1 MRGFIIGV
9 IVCLLGGGAA
19 THAGKPGQGK
29 GAAPV
34 QLGNF
39 SVSLAVK
46 DLKAS
51 REFYEKLGFHPV
63 HGDGK
68 SWQIMQNGTTT
79 VGLFQGMF
87 KKNSLTF
94 NPGWDHN
101 KNTLA
106 DFADVREIQ
115 RVLKSRGLP
124 LTATADEST
133 SGPAFITLDD
143 PDGNPILIDQHV
155 PAPKK

>member
-1 MRGFIIGV
+1 MRGFIVGV

-19 THAGKPGQGK
+19 TQAGKSEKGK

-39 SVSLAVK
+39 SISLTVK
-46 DLKAS
+46 DLKTS
-51 REFYEKLGFHPV
+51 REFYEKLGFHAV
-63 HGDGK
+63 HGNGK
-68 SWQIMQNGTTT
+68 NWQVMQNGTTT

-87 KKNSLTF
+87 PKNSLTF
-94 NPGWDHN
+94 NPGWDSN
-101 KNTLA
+101 KKTLP
-106 DFADVREIQ
+106 DFEDVREIQ
-115 RVLKSRGLP
+115 RVLKSRGLT
-124 LTATADEST
+124 LTVTADEST